1 MSPPSRCDWRRSGG
15 PRAAIGGGFRRAEG
29 SFERRRVVE
38 AAIASAQQRPPPP
51 WSSTTLRRPS
61 ECVWRPA
68 TLSRPTHRGPLSP
81 QAFGFPRRPVPSA
94 SPAFLRV
101 SPGSSRGLFPQPPPL
116 RPPQISRSS
125 EISPI
130 HTPDPLPGYRVG
142 VPCRPGPPQLLP
154 PPPDLI
160 PFGPPQFTSRIPLP
174 LTAVV
179 FPPHPRAAHE
189 REPPGA
195 QGRWYQEAALGG
207 AHLPKEDAAGAHPAP
222 ARHLHRLRG
231 AGHPGTGGAGPR
243 EGRGAKPPELLSAGE
258 KSLTSVYKAQNL
270 SALQTDG
277 TKEEVYLWAYVF
289 LAFFS
294 ANVGF

>member
-154 PPPDLI
+154 PPRLDPLRA
-160 PFGPPQFTSRIPLP
+160 PPI
-174 LTAVV
+174 
-179 FPPHPRAAHE
+179 
-189 REPPGA
+189 
-195 QGRWYQEAALGG
+195 
-207 AHLPKEDAAGAHPAP
+207 HLPDPAAPHCRCLPPPPPSSPRTRTSGCSRAMVPRSSSRWSTSTKRRRSWSTSCSGPTPTSAP
-222 ARHLHRLRG
+222 WSWSPRY
-231 AGHPGTGGAGPR
+231 GG
-243 EGRGAKPPELLSAGE
+243 GRAKGGSWG
-258 KSLTSVYKAQNL
+258 
-270 SALQTDG
+270 
-277 TKEEVYLWAYVF
+277 
-289 LAFFS
+289 
-294 ANVGF
+294 